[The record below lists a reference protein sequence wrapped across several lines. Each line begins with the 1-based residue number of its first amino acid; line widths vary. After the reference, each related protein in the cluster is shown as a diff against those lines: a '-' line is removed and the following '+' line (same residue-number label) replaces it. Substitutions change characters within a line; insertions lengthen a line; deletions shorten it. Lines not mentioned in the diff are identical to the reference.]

1 MDATTRAQRHYHP
14 VDMLVTPPGFVP
26 LHAPH
31 PAPRTRFFVFRG
43 DQLLVRAQDLALPE
57 SELHVTAALGM
68 RVAESWAVGLHG
80 EYYCCAA
87 AVDRSIE
94 PAAGYTFSGLRP
106 LFGALDEGLLAVAGR
121 AFQITEFVRTHR
133 YCGVCAT
140 PMQAVPG
147 ERAFRCPACGHSAYP
162 RISPAMMVLVRRGD
176 SILLARHAGAGRNA
190 RFTAL
195 AGFLEAGESIEDAIH
210 REVFEEVGLQVK
222 DTRYFASQSWP
233 FPHSLMV
240 AFTAEYAGGDLR
252 LDPGEI
258 AEARWFGPGDPLPE
272 IPGGFSIA
280 SALINAHLPP
290 ADARR

>member
-1 MDATTRAQRHYHP
+1 MLATPT
-14 VDMLVTPPGFVP
+14 GFIP
-26 LHAPH
+26 LHAPQ
-31 PAPRTRFFVFRG
+31 PAPRTRYFVFRG
-43 DQLLVRAQDLALPE
+43 DQLLIRADDLALPE
-57 SELHVTAALGM
+57 NATHVMAALGQP
-68 RVAESWAVGLHG
+68 VEESWAVGLHG
-80 EYYCCAA
+80 EYYCCVVS
-87 AVDRSIE
+87 VDRGVE
-94 PAAGYTFSGLRP
+94 PVAGYMFSNLRP
-106 LFGALDEGLLAVAGR
+106 LFGALDEGVLSIAGR
-121 AFQITEFVRTHR
+121 AFQICEFVRTHR

-140 PMQAVPG
+140 PMQSVPG

-176 SILLARHAGAGRNA
+176 SILLARHAGPGRTA

-210 REVFEEVGLQVK
+210 REVAEEVGLQVK
-222 DTRYFASQSWP
+222 DLRYFSSQSWP

-252 LDPGEI
+252 LDPNEI

-272 IPGGFSIA
+272 IPPGISIA

-290 ADARR
+290 GHARR